1 MADEIQKQSK
11 EEQVKEIAEWRTIL
25 RKAIEAG
32 NRPFDMERIEAAY
45 RLAEEKHSGQFRQ
58 SGEPYIV
65 HPLAVATI
73 VAELGM
79 DTESVMAA
87 LLHDVVED
95 TDVTLEQIEKLF
107 GKEIA
112 SLVDGLTKLGRIP
125 YSSPRRAAGGKY
137 PENADRH
144 GGRHSRDHHQ
154 AGRPAAQYA
163 HHCALNRRKSSGI
176 TRWKA
181 WRYLRR
187 SRTGL
192 VSATVKEEL
201 EDLSI
206 TNP

>member
-112 SLVDGLTKLGRIP
+112 SLVDWLTKLGRIP
-125 YSSPRRAAGGKY
+125 YS
-137 PENADRH
+137 
-144 GGRHSRDHHQ
+144 
-154 AGRPAAQYA
+154 
-163 HHCALNRRKSSGI
+163 
-176 TRWKA
+176 
-181 WRYLRR
+181 
-187 SRTGL
+187 
-192 VSATVKEEL
+192 
-201 EDLSI
+201 
-206 TNP
+206 